1 MGGLG
6 VEVIL
11 GLLPGCTGGVPPL
24 GSETPGLG
32 AADGQ
37 VRLGSGIG
45 WVWGCLEHEPGCG
58 AGYFGTWVAGVRTD
72 WLGCGT
78 PGVDTDVAGLDVVVA
93 VMPGIDDGMGGE
105 FDTGVDGVL
114 DVGVA
119 VVIDTGL
126 VEVLDTE
133 VV

>member
-1 MGGLG
+1 MR
-6 VEVIL
+6 
-11 GLLPGCTGGVPPL
+11 TG
-24 GSETPGLG
+24 
-32 AADGQ
+32 
-37 VRLGSGIG
+37 
-45 WVWGCLEHEPGCG
+45 WFGCG
-58 AGYFGTWVAGVRTD
+58 S
-72 WLGCGT
+72 
-78 PGVDTDVAGLDVVVA
+78 PGVDTEVAGLDVVVA
-93 VMPGIDDGMGGE
+93 VVPGTGTVMDGE